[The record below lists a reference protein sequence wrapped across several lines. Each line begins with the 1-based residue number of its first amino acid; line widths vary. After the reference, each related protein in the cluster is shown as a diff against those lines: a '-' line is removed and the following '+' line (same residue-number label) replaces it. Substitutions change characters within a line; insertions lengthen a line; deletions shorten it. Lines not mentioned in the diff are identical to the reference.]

1 LLFWIAARR
10 EENFRIYGKKKIIGR
25 KSFLVNKKQR
35 QAGKRVKSSK

>member
-10 EENFRIYGKKKIIGR
+10 EENFRMERKKLWEER
-25 KSFLVNKKQR
+25 VFLVNKRQR